1 MTQPPSPLTML
12 FSRHTRR
19 REFITLLGGA
29 AAAWPLAARAQQP
42 AMPGVGLLSGRSPKD
57 SVANV
62 AAFRNGLNEIGY
74 VEGRNVEIQYRW
86 AEGRYDRQPALL
98 AELLHHKPA
107 VLVVFNQASAL
118 AAKQLTTTVPIVFG
132 MSGDPVKLG
141 LVVSFDRPGGN
152 MTGVSFLNT
161 LLVAKQ
167 FEVLHE
173 LVPAPAVTAVLVN
186 PTYPNASDVRVEAQR
201 AAVTLGRELV
211 IAEAA
216 TENEI
221 NAAFAT
227 LTQQR
232 IGALLVGPDPFFDSK
247 REQIIRLAARHA
259 LPAVYSSRE
268 FPPTG
273 GLMSYGSSITEA
285 YHLGGIYAGRILK
298 GEKPADLPVQQSVKV
313 ELVINL
319 KTAKALGIDVP
330 TSLLLRA
337 NEVRE

>member
-1 MTQPPSPLTML
+1 MK
-12 FSRHTRR
+12 R

-29 AAAWPLAARAQQP
+29 AAAWPLAARTQQTAIP
-42 AMPGVGLLSGRSPKD
+42 VVGLLSGRSPKD
-57 SVANV
+57 SAANI
-62 AAFRNGLNEIGY
+62 AAFRGGLAEIGY
-74 VEGRNVEIQYRW
+74 IEGRNVEVQYRW
-86 AEGRYDRQPALL
+86 AEGKYDRQPALL
-98 AELLHHKPA
+98 TELVRQKPA
-107 VLVVFNQASAL
+107 VLVVFNQASAV

-141 LVVSFDRPGGN
+141 LVASFDRPGGN
-152 MTGVSFLNT
+152 ITGVSFLNT

-173 LVPAPAVTAVLVN
+173 LVPAPAVTAILVN
-186 PTYPNASDVRVEAQR
+186 PSYTNASDVRAEAQR
-201 AAVTLGRELV
+201 AAVTLGRHLL
-211 IAEAA
+211 IAEAT

-221 NAAFAT
+221 DAAFAM

-232 IGALLVGPDPFFDSK
+232 IGGILVGADPFFDSR
-247 REQIIRLAARHA
+247 REQVIQLAARHV

-268 FPPTG
+268 FPPDG

-313 ELVINL
+313 ELIINL
-319 KTAKALGIDVP
+319 KTAKALRIDVP

-337 NEVRE
+337 DEVIE